1 MNENKI
7 VRIDFIFSYWLF
19 FWFILYKLNIV
30 VYNPYLGL
38 IIGLIVNSIMFIL
51 FLSYKNYYKAFLF
64 VIVNFFIKIIPI
76 YVLRNTKIQK
86 KDIYILFILY
96 IIYLIYKK
104 IFDNNKLK
112 KSKKDFTNYLNT
124 FEKEPI
130 NTPFMYLL
138 DKLIKHIH
146 I

>member
-1 MNENKI
+1 
-7 VRIDFIFSYWLF
+7 
-19 FWFILYKLNIV
+19 
-30 VYNPYLGL
+30 
-38 IIGLIVNSIMFIL
+38 MFIL

-96 IIYLIYKK
+96 IIYLVYKK
-104 IFDNNKLK
+104 IFDDNKLK

>member
-86 KDIYILFILY
+86 KNIYILFILY

-104 IFDNNKLK
+104 IFNNNKLK